1 MSLISLKGVLMYHY
15 VAAALVVCLAGC
27 QSSGDN
33 PVTLSTQKDKVSYSI
48 GLSVGKNLSKD
59 SIAIDPQAFLRGVL
73 DAAADT
79 STWLM
84 SENQIQDCMIAF
96 QDSLRT
102 VQMERSRVAAE
113 KNQREADAFM
123 AANGQKPGIVTLPS
137 GLQYRIIS
145 DGNGKKP
152 SASSTVSVH
161 YRGTLIDGKE
171 FDSSVKRGQPATF
184 QVNGVI
190 RGWTEALQLMKEGS
204 KWELFIPPALAY
216 GESGAGGVIP
226 PSAALIFEVELL
238 SVK

>member
-1 MSLISLKGVLMYHY
+1 MYHY

-102 VQMERSRVAAE
+102 VQMERSRIAAE

>member
-1 MSLISLKGVLMYHY
+1 MYHY
-15 VAAALVVCLAGC
+15 VAAALAVCLIGC

-33 PVTLSTQKDKVSYSI
+33 PVALSTQKDRVSYSI

-59 SIAIDPQAFLRGVL
+59 SIAIDPQVFLRGVL

-96 QDSLRT
+96 QDSMRT
-102 VQMERSRVAAE
+102 VQMERSRLAAE
-113 KNQREADAFM
+113 NNQREADAFM

-145 DGNGKKP
+145 DGSGKKP
-152 SASSTVSVH
+152 SASSTVTVH

-171 FDSSVKRGQPATF
+171 FDSSIKRGQPATF
-184 QVNGVI
+184 PVNGVI

-226 PSAALIFEVELL
+226 PSAALIFEVELV